1 MRPIIY
7 LKIMWIGWP
16 AVLFFTYWAYA
27 QAKTFVCITPNS
39 TLYQYCDWKFIS
51 SANGILGSLLLML
64 FAIGWGIA
72 WMPILFG
79 DSKS

>member
-1 MRPIIY
+1 MRPISY
-7 LKIMWIGWP
+7 LKITWIEWP
-16 AVLFFTYWAYA
+16 AVVFLAYGA
-27 QAKTFVCITPNS
+27 YVQTKTFVCITPNS
-39 TLYQYCDWKFIS
+39 TLYRYCDWKFIS

-72 WMPILFG
+72 WMRILFH